1 MEPLGR
7 LLGAISEEITE
18 IRGGGASFALP
29 HGELLKSLC
38 GPLLERSWV
47 LLVAVVVVVA
57 DGVVVLVVV
66 VMLAQT

>member
-1 MEPLGR
+1 M
-7 LLGAISEEITE
+7 
-18 IRGGGASFALP
+18 P

-66 VMLAQT
+66 VMLGQT

>member
-18 IRGGGASFALP
+18 IRGGASFALP